1 MNERERCREFVDL
14 IYEHQLILRRLSSV
28 YAAKPADR
36 EDLYQEMV
44 MQAWRSYASYEGRSK
59 FSTWLYRVALNTAL
73 LRRRKDSARREFV
86 SASDEPSDVAIFRD
100 SAAEEDVELLYS
112 CIHELPK
119 VDRAII
125 LLRLERHTYDEIAH
139 ITGLSRSNVSVRL
152 VRIKE
157 KLRTLLLVRGYREE

>member
-28 YAAKPADR
+28 YAAMPADR

-73 LRRRKDSARREFV
+73 LRRRKDSARREYV
-86 SASDEPSDVAIFRD
+86 SDSDEPSDVAVHRD

-125 LLRLERHTYDEIAH
+125 LLHLETHTYDEIAD

-157 KLRTLLLVRGYREE
+157 KLRTRLLARGYREE